1 MIDCTH
7 AKLMW
12 VLQRREAQELDAGEL
27 AALEAHLDECALCLD
42 WTRQERRADEAI
54 ARAVKSVPIPT
65 QLAGRIRETLEQKR
79 PRRPQRWLAAA
90 AASVLVGAG
99 VGGYVW
105 LTQPVDLSIDAITY
119 PYVTVQTADAAA
131 EWFASQGVSVPMPRA
146 LNFDKL
152 NSHGFVTIRGRRV
165 PRLEF
170 FHDDGGD
177 HPAAVAHVL
186 IVDETQFNVDDVAA
200 SVPSPLP
207 VGRHTIEVLRETPG
221 FAFIAVYTGGTL
233 QPFLA
238 PQAFQ

>member
-1 MIDCTH
+1 VIDCTH
-7 AKLMW
+7 ARLLW

-27 AALEAHLDECALCLD
+27 GALEAHLEECPACLD
-42 WTRQERRADEAI
+42 WTRRERQADEAV
-54 ARAVKSVPIPT
+54 ARAVRNVPIPA
-65 QLAGRIRETLEQKR
+65 QLAGRIRETLEEKR

-90 AASVLVGAG
+90 AASVLIGAS
-99 VGGYVW
+99 VGGYFW
-105 LTQPVDLSIDAITY
+105 LAQPVALTIDDVAH
-119 PYVTVQTADAAA
+119 PYVTLQTADAAA
-131 EWFASQGVSVPMPRA
+131 EWFANQGVSVPMPRVF
-146 LNFDKL
+146 NFDKL
-152 NSHGFVTIRGRRV
+152 NRSDFEMIRGRRV

-170 FHDDGGD
+170 FHGDGGD

-186 IVDETQFNVDDVAA
+186 IVDESQFNVDDVAA

-221 FAFIAVYTGGTL
+221 FAFIVVYTGGAL